1 MLAAN
6 LGMLLVALSW
16 GTMIP
21 SMTHLLV
28 GWDPFFLA
36 AVRYCLPIPP
46 MLLLLRVVEGRS
58 PWFAGMAPWRWWLL
72 GSVGIGMF
80 APLFTIGIQ
89 HSNPVTAVILSAS
102 SPVVTAFVG
111 WIAYRL
117 AMPRNMIPGILLT
130 IIGCTYAT
138 YDPSLSGIPFDIRG
152 GELFIIAAQACWA
165 WYSITAQRWL
175 LGCSQIRITTMTTV
189 TASATLIGAYLVA
202 SFFGAA
208 QFPPAVPTT
217 TFDYGLFI
225 WLALVPVMIGNIL
238 WHYGVNKLGAVIA
251 ALFMNLM
258 PITAILITT
267 AMGIAPTMQQLI
279 GGALVLAGIMLAQL
293 RRR

>member
-1 MLAAN
+1 
-6 LGMLLVALSW
+6 
-16 GTMIP
+16 
-21 SMTHLLV
+21 
-28 GWDPFFLA
+28 
-36 AVRYCLPIPP
+36 

-72 GSVGIGMF
+72 GTVGIGMF